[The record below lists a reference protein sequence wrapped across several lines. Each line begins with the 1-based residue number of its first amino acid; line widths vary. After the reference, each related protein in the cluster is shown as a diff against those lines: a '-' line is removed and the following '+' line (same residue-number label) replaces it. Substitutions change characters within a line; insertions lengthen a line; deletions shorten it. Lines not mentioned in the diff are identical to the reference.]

1 MDKRKVK
8 IVLGAILA
16 GSLFAGTLNY
26 RQQGLSEPIAT
37 ALDNGGIRS
46 FSNEEILQ
54 IKDASDEKTEG
65 ISLENLIENA
75 EKYEG
80 KFVRVYGGYHN
91 HNFFEAENKNQSN
104 QFNLYIKEQS
114 GNEPI
119 ILKIS
124 HNHNFGETCEHKKIF
139 DKLKNKANKLE
150 EKKEICIGG
159 TFFRAYKNPNPKGYQ
174 ELEEISGV
182 IIQTK

>member
-80 KFVRVYGGYHN
+80 KFVRV
-91 HNFFEAENKNQSN
+91 
-104 QFNLYIKEQS
+104 
-114 GNEPI
+114 
-119 ILKIS
+119 
-124 HNHNFGETCEHKKIF
+124 
-139 DKLKNKANKLE
+139 
-150 EKKEICIGG
+150 
-159 TFFRAYKNPNPKGYQ
+159 
-174 ELEEISGV
+174 
-182 IIQTK
+182 